1 MKRLIPLV
9 LCLLLLCS
17 CSKTDEAPK
26 AFTYQKAPDLFQLDL
41 TPYNPS
47 TNDVRF
53 CLDEEGYLISYMYKL
68 DGRDILVTYSYEGR
82 TITVIAFADDERVD
96 IQIFP
101 ATSDFDPN
109 LPMTVYKGYYIR
121 GYKMPQES

>member
-1 MKRLIPLV
+1 MKRLIPLF
-9 LCLLLLCS
+9 LCLLLLFG
-17 CSKTDEAPK
+17 CSKKDEAPK
-26 AFTYQKAPDLFQLDL
+26 AFTYRKAPELFQLDL

-68 DGRDILVTYSYEGR
+68 DDRDILVTYSYEGR

-96 IQIFP
+96 IQVFT
-101 ATSDFDPN
+101 AASNFDADI
-109 LPMTVYKGYYIR
+109 PMTVYKGYYIR
-121 GYKMPQES
+121 GYKMPAES